1 MKRLSKIGVVAFA
14 LLTLLMAI
22 GPREASAHPM
32 GNFSINQYSALTV
45 GNDKVE
51 LRYIIDM
58 AEIPTFQELS
68 KIREDHST
76 DLTAQQRDAFISG
89 KTAELSKGLSL
100 TVNGGPAPLTLRDTT
115 LTFPAGSGGL
125 PTL

>member
-1 MKRLSKIGVVAFA
+1 MKRFTRIGTVAFV

-45 GNDKVE
+45 GNDKVD

-76 DLTAQQRDAFISG
+76 DLTMQQRETFISG
-89 KTAELSKGLSL
+89 KTAELSKGLLL
-100 TVNGGPAPLTLRDTT
+100 TVNGNP
-115 LTFPAGSGGL
+115 
-125 PTL
+125 